1 MRGSSVSVT
10 NPHAQPY
17 AFPAKKPQGLAD
29 YLTENSE
36 YDPPTGC
43 LLWTASLNKEGAAS
57 ASAKAAQ
64 LYGSKQAAR
73 LAWTA
78 HHGKKP
84 ENGKQL
90 YHLCGDRRC
99 INPHHLCEVTFAEL
113 RQDPDLPPLAPRG
126 SIGEFKVGK
135 RTLSAQ
141 AVYNIQTLPPPRDP
155 SLGLTWV
162 FRYDIFA
169 LCVPGRHRL
178 PLSRR
183 AQERLEVIRAVRRC
197 GIRATRTVLPS
208 GFIRYDLPPGI
219 TEIPFTA
226 PPPEEYLFEQ
236 LGADEAPAA
245 ALEAP
250 WAIAA

>member
-1 MRGSSVSVT
+1 MSVT

-43 LLWTASLNKEGAAS
+43 LLWTASLNKEGAAI

-113 RQDPDLPPLAPRG
+113 WQDPDLPPIQPRG
-126 SIGEFKVGK
+126 SVGELKVGK
-135 RTLSAQ
+135 HVLSAQ
-141 AVYNIQTLPPPRDP
+141 TAYQLQTAPPPRDP

-162 FRYDIFA
+162 FQYGPLLFC
-169 LCVPGRHRL
+169 LPGRHGSRL
-178 PLSRR
+178 NRKQR
-183 AQERLEVIRAVRRC
+183 ERLEVIRAVRRC

-236 LGADEAPAA
+236 LDDDAA
-245 ALEAP
+245 HEPDSEAP
-250 WAIAA
+250 WANAA